1 MNPNIDTPRVPPA
14 TPATGPEV
22 TVTETKTVHDGT
34 GTAMTATLA
43 RHLSDLSQEAL
54 TLVRGEIALAKVEV
68 DEKIKQAQRAIV
80 ETLAGG
86 AVVFAGFLVLLAA
99 AVFGLANV
107 VPLWLAALIVGLG
120 TAIIGALAIGKG
132 KHDLS
137 AKGLKPDRLIEEG
150 RRTKHF
156 AQEQLP

>member
-1 MNPNIDTPRVPPA
+1 MNPSIETERIPPEA
-14 TPATGPEV
+14 PATGPEIAA
-22 TVTETKTVHDGT
+22 
-34 GTAMTATLA
+34 TAMSASLA

-68 DEKIKQAQRAIV
+68 DEKIKQAQRAVI

-86 AVVFAGFLVLLAA
+86 AVVFAGFLVLLAS
-99 AVFGLANV
+99 AVFGLSHV
-107 VPLWLAALIVGLG
+107 VPLWLAALVVGLG
-120 TAIIGALAIGKG
+120 TAIIGALAVGHG

-137 AKGLKPDRLIEEG
+137 ASELKPERLIEEG
-150 RRTKHF
+150 RRTKQF